1 MNKFWKPQL
10 QYFRQIII
18 GTALLIM
25 TFCSWFSV
33 FDAQSSKVLDV
44 SLQRAFVTFAT
55 ARAMNAAISV
65 GQGTEVAIQPMG
77 VGVTLAPGQLLNPI
91 NDLVENFSSLMMAAC
106 IALGAQKILISIGG
120 HWGVSFLLTITALG
134 WAWFYFR
141 QQESVGWLSK
151 TLVIL
156 LMVRF
161 AIPLVTIGTD
171 ILSQKYLV
179 AEYNENQKIINAA
192 SSKIIDYKEL
202 VTKAPKTGFIAG
214 VSDAVNSYVSKA
226 KKAVDVESHYKRMQ
240 LAAEQWAKHIINL
253 IVIFL
258 LQTLVIPILLI
269 WVLYGIVKGAF
280 LNNYEQKT
288 Y

>member
-1 MNKFWKPQL
+1 MNQPRNL
-10 QYFRQIII
+10 QFQNYRQIIVGI
-18 GTALLIM
+18 ALLIM
-25 TFCSWFSV
+25 TLCSWFSV
-33 FDAQSSKVLDV
+33 LDAPSSKVVDE

-106 IALGAQKILISIGG
+106 IALGAQKILINIGG
-120 HWGVSFLLTITALG
+120 HWVVSFLLTIAALS
-134 WAWFYFR
+134 WAWFYYKK
-141 QQESVGWLSK
+141 QNTIGWLSRI
-151 TLVIL
+151 LVIL

-171 ILSQKYLV
+171 VLTQKYLM
-179 AEYNENQKIINAA
+179 AEYNQNQKV
-192 SSKIIDYKEL
+192 IDSAPKKVNEYKEL
-202 VTKAPKTGFIAG
+202 TTKVPQTGLAG
-214 VSDAVNSYVSKA
+214 VRDSLNNYLSKA
-226 KKAVDVESHYKRMQ
+226 KEAVDVESHYKRLQ

-258 LQTLVIPILLI
+258 LQTLIIPVLLI
-269 WVLYGIVKGAF
+269 WILYAIVKGAF
-280 LNNYEQKT
+280 LNQK
-288 Y
+288 